1 VQPICARFRLA
12 FIKHHFTT
20 HLMINRCLPL
30 SKIFKLLFICFIC
43 FAAFN
48 SLAQDKT
55 KTIGNKSRSGTTNN
69 SFGVV
74 QGAQV
79 GIRMNAG
86 RKSVELLKLSFHV
99 DNLGKD
105 TIPFKVNVYTMGDKL
120 PEGDN
125 LVKEEIRG
133 SIIREKDPNGPL
145 VSNQLITVDLSPYKV
160 DVKGDILVSV
170 EFLKTIPNKSLGF
183 SCGLLNGGTYHK
195 KNPDTEWKKIPV
207 VGADF
212 NVLVKKLK

>member
-1 VQPICARFRLA
+1 
-12 FIKHHFTT
+12 
-20 HLMINRCLPL
+20 MINHCLLL

-55 KTIGNKSRSGTTNN
+55 KTIGNKLRSGTTNN
-69 SFGVV
+69 SFNVV

-86 RKSVELLKLSFHV
+86 HKPVELLKLSFHV

-105 TIPFKVNVYTMGDKL
+105 TIPFKVNVYAMGDKL
-120 PEGDN
+120 PEGNN
-125 LVKEEIRG
+125 LVKEEIKG
-133 SIIREKDPNGPL
+133 AIIREKGPNEPL
-145 VSNQLITVDLSPYKV
+145 MNNQLITVDLAPYKV
-160 DVKGDILVSV
+160 EVKGDIVVAV
-170 EFLKTIPNKSLGF
+170 EFLKTQPRKELGF
-183 SCGLLNGGTYHK
+183 SCGVLNGGTYYK
-195 KNPDTEWKKIPV
+195 KDMDAIWKKIPV

>member
-1 VQPICARFRLA
+1 
-12 FIKHHFTT
+12 
-20 HLMINRCLPL
+20 MINRSLPL

-48 SLAQDKT
+48 GLAQDKT
-55 KTIGNKSRSGTTNN
+55 KIIGHKSRSGTTNN
-69 SFGVV
+69 SFGIV
-74 QGAQV
+74 QGAQI

-86 RKSVELLKLSFHV
+86 HKPVELLKLSFHV

-105 TIPFKVNVYTMGDKL
+105 TIPFKVNVYAMGDKL
-120 PEGDN
+120 PQGDN
-125 LVKEEIRG
+125 LVKEEIKG
-133 SIIREKDPNGPL
+133 SVIREKAPNDPLIN
-145 VSNQLITVDLSPYKV
+145 NQLITVDLSPYKV
-160 DVKGDILVSV
+160 DVKGDIIVSI
-170 EFLKTIPNKSLGF
+170 EFLSTIPNRSLGF
-183 SCGLLNGGTYHK
+183 SCGLLNGGTYYK

>member
-1 VQPICARFRLA
+1 
-12 FIKHHFTT
+12 
-20 HLMINRCLPL
+20 MINCCLPL

-74 QGAQV
+74 QGGQV

-86 RKSVELLKLSFHV
+86 HKPVELLKLSFHV

-105 TIPFKVNVYTMGDKL
+105 TIPFKVNVYAMGDKL
-120 PEGDN
+120 PQGDN
-125 LVKEEIRG
+125 LVKEEIKG
-133 SIIREKDPNGPL
+133 IIVREKAPNEPL
-145 VSNQLITVDLSPYKV
+145 MNNQLITVDLAPYKV
-160 DVKGDILVSV
+160 EVKGDILVAI
-170 EFLKTIPNKSLGF
+170 EFLKTQPRKELGF
-183 SCGLLNGGTYHK
+183 SCGVLNGGTYRK
-195 KNPDTEWKKIPV
+195 SSLTEEWKKIPI

-212 NVLVKKLK
+212 SVLVKKLK

>member
-1 VQPICARFRLA
+1 
-12 FIKHHFTT
+12 
-20 HLMINRCLPL
+20 MINHCLPL
-30 SKIFKLLFICFIC
+30 SKVFKLLFICFIC

-55 KTIGNKSRSGTTNN
+55 KTIGHKARSGTTNN

-86 RKSVELLKLSFHV
+86 HKLVELLKLSFHV

-105 TIPFKVNVYTMGDKL
+105 TIPFKVNVYAMGDKL

-125 LVKEEIRG
+125 LVKEEIKG
-133 SIIREKDPNGPL
+133 TIVREKDPGGPL
-145 VSNQLITVDLSPYKV
+145 INNQLISVDLALYKV

-170 EFLKTIPNKSLGF
+170 EFLNTMTGKSLGF
-183 SCGLLNGGTYHK
+183 SCGLLNGGTYYK
-195 KNPDTEWKKIPV
+195 KNPDTEWKKIPI

-212 NVLVKKLK
+212 NVQVKKLK

>member
-1 VQPICARFRLA
+1 
-12 FIKHHFTT
+12 
-20 HLMINRCLPL
+20 MINCCLPL

-74 QGAQV
+74 QGGQV

-86 RKSVELLKLSFHV
+86 HKPVELLKLSFHV

-105 TIPFKVNVYTMGDKL
+105 TIPFKVNVYAMGDKL
-120 PEGDN
+120 PQGDN
-125 LVKEEIRG
+125 LVKEEIKG

-145 VSNQLITVDLSPYKV
+145 MYNQLISVDLSPYKV
-160 DVKGDILVSV
+160 DVKGDILISV

-183 SCGLLNGGTYHK
+183 SCGLLNGGTYYK
-195 KNPDTEWKKIPV
+195 KNPDVVWKKIPV

>member
-1 VQPICARFRLA
+1 
-12 FIKHHFTT
+12 
-20 HLMINRCLPL
+20 MINCCLPL

-69 SFGVV
+69 SFGIV
-74 QGAQV
+74 QGSQV

-86 RKSVELLKLSFHV
+86 HKPVELLKLSFHV

-105 TIPFKVNVYTMGDKL
+105 TIPFKVNVYAMGDKL
-120 PEGDN
+120 PQGNN
-125 LVKEEIRG
+125 LVKEEIKG
-133 SIIREKDPNGPL
+133 SIIREKAPNEPL
-145 VSNQLITVDLSPYKV
+145 INNQLISVDLSTYKV
-160 DVKGDILVSV
+160 DVKGDIIVSI
-170 EFLKTIPNKSLGF
+170 EFLSTMPNKSLGF
-183 SCGLLNGGTYHK
+183 SCGLLNGGTYYK

>member
-1 VQPICARFRLA
+1 
-12 FIKHHFTT
+12 
-20 HLMINRCLPL
+20 MINCCLPL
-30 SKIFKLLFICFIC
+30 SKIFKLWFICFIC

-48 SLAQDKT
+48 SQAQDKT
-55 KTIGNKSRSGTTNN
+55 KTIGNKPRSGTTNN

-86 RKSVELLKLSFHV
+86 HKPVELMKLSFHV

-105 TIPFKVNVYTMGDKL
+105 TIPFKVNVYAMGDKL
-120 PEGDN
+120 PQGDN
-125 LVKEEIRG
+125 LVKEEIKG

-145 VSNQLITVDLSPYKV
+145 EYNQLIDVDLSPYRV
-160 DVKGDILVSV
+160 EVKGDILISV
-170 EFLKTIPNKSLGF
+170 EFLNTIPNKSLGF
-183 SCGLLNGGTYHK
+183 SCGLLNGGTYYK
-195 KNPDTEWKKIPV
+195 KNPDTEWKKIPI

-212 NVLVKKLK
+212 NVQVKKLK

>member
-1 VQPICARFRLA
+1 
-12 FIKHHFTT
+12 
-20 HLMINRCLPL
+20 MINCCLPL

-69 SFGVV
+69 SFGIV

-86 RKSVELLKLSFHV
+86 HKPVELLKLSFHV

-105 TIPFKVNVYTMGDKL
+105 TIPFKVNVYAMGDKL
-120 PEGDN
+120 PQGDN
-125 LVKEEIRG
+125 LVKEEIKG

-145 VSNQLITVDLSPYKV
+145 INNQLIDVDLSPYKV
-160 DVKGDILVSV
+160 EVKGDILVSV
-170 EFLKTIPNKSLGF
+170 EFLNTVPNKSLGF
-183 SCGLLNGGTYHK
+183 SCGLLNGGTYYK
-195 KNPDTEWKKIPV
+195 KNLDAVWKKIPV

-212 NVLVKKLK
+212 SVLVKKLK